1 MANHT
6 LKDIPVSQ
14 SATIRDLAG
23 DQVVVARLR
32 EIGFVRGEEVVVTGH
47 APFGEPIL
55 VEVRGAIVALRK
67 EEAECVK
74 I

>member
-1 MANHT
+1 MASHT
-6 LKDIPVSQ
+6 LKDITVSQ
-14 SATIRDLAG
+14 SATIREISG
-23 DQVVVARLR
+23 DEIVVARLR

-74 I
+74 V